1 MGEELKNPFVL
12 LALVVVFAFSSMV
25 FGLGAPLR
33 VGDIVH
39 GGVEMFVL
47 RWPRGDGRAGV

>member
-1 MGEELKNPFVL
+1 MGEELRNPFVL
-12 LALVVVFAFSSMV
+12 LALVVFAFSSMV
-25 FGLGAPLR
+25 LGLGAPLR